1 MKGIDN
7 KIFLGLLL
15 ISFIIGILL
24 YDNTF
29 DRYSDMIT
37 FLSIM
42 VGFKITS
49 IAILYNSA
57 LKKTLYNL
65 KNKEY
70 GTELHRLKYFFK
82 HALVFEMLSI
92 LIILILPD
100 CYYELSIRNYPI
112 KLGKYMLALPILIGV
127 FYCFYKIL
135 NDLLKIFVH
144 PTNE

>member
-1 MKGIDN
+1 M
-7 KIFLGLLL
+7 
-15 ISFIIGILL
+15 
-24 YDNTF
+24 
-29 DRYSDMIT
+29 
-37 FLSIM
+37 
-42 VGFKITS
+42 
-49 IAILYNSA
+49 A
-57 LKKTLYNL
+57 
-65 KNKEY
+65 
-70 GTELHRLKYFFK
+70 ELHRLKYFFK

>member
-1 MKGIDN
+1 MMKGIDN

-49 IAILYNSA
+49 IAIN
-57 LKKTLYNL
+57 
-65 KNKEY
+65 
-70 GTELHRLKYFFK
+70 
-82 HALVFEMLSI
+82 
-92 LIILILPD
+92 
-100 CYYELSIRNYPI
+100 
-112 KLGKYMLALPILIGV
+112 
-127 FYCFYKIL
+127 
-135 NDLLKIFVH
+135 
-144 PTNE
+144 